1 MPERMDEDTE
11 RLLDMVRA
19 WMAQDPSREI
29 IMTLVDS
36 KHRNVGMRS
45 YSVHGIGQ
53 SLRHPQMDMMKKSLG
68 DVLTISTMGP
78 VPEDIN

>member
-1 MPERMDEDTE
+1 MHDMMDEDTE
-11 RLLDMVRA
+11 KMMDTIRA
-19 WMAQDPSREI
+19 WMARDPAREI

-36 KHRNVGMRS
+36 KHRTAGMRS

-53 SLRHPQMDMMKKSLG
+53 SLRHPQMDMMKRSLG